1 MSAQHLAIV
10 GFAIIISL
18 IGVLFSLWQRD
29 EKKYGEFDLTDL
41 LMENGKMSRLA
52 FTWLGSFLVMS
63 FGFIYLLLT
72 KGLTDTYALLYA
84 GTWAVPIITK
94 MFAVKPDLPMKS
106 GKEVPSDAQ
115 P

>member
-1 MSAQHLAIV
+1 MSKQDYITLGFVAVLIAI
-10 GFAIIISL
+10 A
-18 IGVLFSLWQRD
+18 VLFYLWQRND
-29 EKKYGEFDLTDL
+29 VDYKKFDLTDL
-41 LMENGKMSRLA
+41 LMENDRVSRLA

-72 KGLTDTYALLYA
+72 KALTDTYALLYA

-94 MFAVKPDLPMKS
+94 MFAVKPELP
-106 GKEVPSDAQ
+106 KEPSDAK